1 MRRELGDLSMNQATQ
16 ASTNTS
22 VKAQDLLATE
32 LATYQRELSRLLT
45 EGEEGRWVLVKGSD
59 VISTWDTFEDAIQI
73 GYDRFGQ
80 TAFLVQQV
88 RAEQPV
94 AQQPWQRS

>member
-1 MRRELGDLSMNQATQ
+1 MNQASQ
-16 ASTNTS
+16 ASTNGP

-32 LATYQRELSRLLT
+32 LATYQRELPRLLT
-45 EGEEGRWVLVKGSD
+45 DGEEGRWVLVRGSQ
-59 VISTWDTFEDAIQI
+59 VVSTWDTFEDAIQV

-80 TAFLVQQV
+80 TPFLVQQV
-88 RAEQPV
+88 LTEQPV